1 MKTGDKSEMF
11 RLVPVSENKPKHL
24 TFVCQYTSLKNVNV
38 CIAIVI
44 LSDGLILGERYVI
57 QYIEVVIDSRGS
69 RGGPPPP
76 LFLDQTKAQRV

>member
-57 QYIEVVIDSRGS
+57 QYIGSYLQSRI
-69 RGGPPPP
+69 
-76 LFLDQTKAQRV
+76 